1 MKKVSEK
8 IREIIILS
16 KPRLI
21 EISPEF
27 ACRKVSLDSW
37 SKQEIL
43 GHLIDSALNN
53 HQRVVRGALNGAEH
67 FPPYDQNRWVEMQ
80 GYNERQWEDLIELWA
95 QCNFHLCWALDRLPE
110 GALANPC
117 NIGKEVPVSLGF
129 VIDDYL
135 RHLNLHLG
143 QILEAAV

>member
-1 MKKVSEK
+1 MKTVSEK
-8 IREIIILS
+8 IREIITLS
-16 KPRLI
+16 KPKLLQ
-21 EISPEF
+21 ISPES
-27 ACRKVSLDSW
+27 ACSKVSLDSW

-53 HQRVVRGALNGAEH
+53 HQRIVRGALNVAEH

-80 GYNERQWEDLIELWA
+80 GYNERQWGDLIELWA

-110 GALANPC
+110 EALNNPC
-117 NIGKEVPVSLGF
+117 NIGKETPVTLGF
-129 VIDDYL
+129 VIEDYL

-143 QILEAAV
+143 QILKTLA